1 MTQISRISKS
11 LVLLF
16 ALVDLH
22 ALAQKTTPY
31 LQTTSNVLMLPSREL
46 NETRTIYIHCPKIDS
61 TNLNKAYPVLYLMD
75 GESHFEMLSQ
85 YTDYLSRWDVN
96 VIPQMIIVGIVNTKR
111 TRDLTPTES
120 TINYFG
126 LPDTSKVSW
135 MKPSGGNERFL
146 QFIRKELMPYVDGH
160 FKTQPYNIL
169 AGHSF
174 GGLASVYCLL
184 THPDMF
190 QAYISVSPSFWWDQE
205 YVLKLADQK
214 LKKGA
219 ALNKTFFLS
228 DASEGVSDSS
238 TFHTNLLKFDA
249 ILTGKTLKGMRYQ
262 YNYYPSETHMT
273 EPIPAYYEAL
283 RFIYKDWKNP

>member
-1 MTQISRISKS
+1 MTPNSYASKS
-11 LVLLF
+11 PVLIFLLF
-16 ALVDLH
+16 TLH
-22 ALAQKTTPY
+22 TTAQKITPY
-31 LQTTSNVLMLPSREL
+31 LQTTSKTLELSSKVL
-46 NETRTIYIHCPKIDS
+46 NETRTVYIHCPKADS
-61 TNLNKAYPVLYLMD
+61 TQPNKTYPVLYLMD
-75 GESHFEMLSQ
+75 GESHFDMLSQ

-120 TINYFG
+120 IINYFG
-126 LPDTSKVSW
+126 QPDTSKVSW

-146 QFIRKELMPYVDGH
+146 QFIREELMPYVERH
-160 FKTQPYNIL
+160 YKTQQYNIL

-174 GGLASVYCLL
+174 GGLASIYCLL

-190 QAYISVSPSFWWDQE
+190 QAYISVSPSFWWDRE

-219 ALNKTFFLS
+219 SLNKILFFC
-228 DASEGVSDSS
+228 DASEGMSDSS
-238 TFHTNLLKFDA
+238 TFHTNLQKFDA
-249 ILTGKTLKGMRYQ
+249 LLTAKTITGLRYQ
-262 YNYYPSETHMT
+262 YNYYPKETHMT
-273 EPIPAYYEAL
+273 EPMPAYYDAL